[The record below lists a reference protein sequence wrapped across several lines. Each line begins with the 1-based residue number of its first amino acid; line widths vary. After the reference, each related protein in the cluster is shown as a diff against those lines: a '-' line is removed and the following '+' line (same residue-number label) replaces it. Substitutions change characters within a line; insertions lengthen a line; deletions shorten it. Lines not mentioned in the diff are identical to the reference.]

1 LQRDDVATSLPV
13 IQGFSVGL
21 VIPDLWQQEAVRALQ
36 QGKDVVVQAPTGSGK
51 TYIFELFYA
60 NLKEQA
66 VFTVPTRALANDKLA
81 EWRARG
87 WDVGIS
93 TGDVALDLDARVVV
107 ATLETQR
114 GRFLRGE
121 GPGLLVMDEFQML
134 GDQLRGVHY
143 ELAVALAPR
152 HTQLLFLSGSVANP
166 QDVVAWLQRIG
177 RDAVLIEHR
186 ERPVPLEEADLFG
199 LPDSQFVQSRN
210 FWARMVGRAIRAELS
225 PVLIFAPRRAAAE
238 QIAKA
243 IASAVPVR
251 EPLRLT
257 PAQEA
262 VAGKELTKLLRNRVA
277 YHHSGL
283 SYAARAGVVEA
294 LAKSGQLNV
303 VVATMG
309 LAAGIN
315 FSMRSVIVTDRRYF
329 AGNFER
335 QVEADELLQM
345 FGRAGRRGLDEVG
358 YALYTNDLPRL
369 SDARPRRLKRAA
381 QVDWPS
387 LISVMHAAH
396 ERGEK
401 SQVRSS
407 PRRIRPLADQ
417 KSEITDENSENK
429 DERREANPFAAAV
442 ELTRSLFSEQQVP
455 LGVEHSLKTGP
466 RPCGLWVTDERAR
479 FVRRGVTEM
488 LNSGGE
494 WEPKPPA
501 ESVTLGVA
509 LVRENDRW
517 RRALTLPRTLEGIGV
532 GNLCRLR
539 DLNHYGRELPVATI
553 LPSGDLALVKW
564 LRRELK
570 TGENVQPRK
579 KRNGAGCSTPKAFA
593 SGQSNSDKSRAGAQR
608 PVEDLAARRGTI
620 THERFET
627 EIRPQLD
634 ELVKPGAIIDVV
646 IRGKTVSVRIDYSAV
661 AVQAHIDSAGNAL
674 IDPPE
679 RENLPEVC
687 RSCDQLEH
695 DQGVPIVNSPAY
707 AWRHL
712 GLVEPD
718 GRPTTRGMIFSF
730 FHGGEGLAIA
740 AALEDETYPIGDL
753 VFDLANIRA
762 GPRFAGEDA
771 PMGGRLGILCQRVYG
786 RADCPGYLTMG
797 VPVQYGAGAS
807 EVVRELVADPRSK
820 HKLVG
825 DLLRHG
831 DIERALV
838 EWRSL
843 LRRITTG
850 PPFDLPR
857 WNELKTAAGELVE
870 KTVSPTIIDLAGL
883 LPVQQRRIS

>member
-1 LQRDDVATSLPV
+1 MIP
-13 IQGFSVGL
+13 GFGTGL

-51 TYIFELFYA
+51 TYIFELFYPD
-60 NLKEQA
+60 LKEQA

-93 TGDVALDLDARVVV
+93 TGDVAANLDARVVV

-114 GRFLRGE
+114 GRLLRGE

-134 GDQLRGVHY
+134 GDAMRGVHY

-152 HTQLLFLSGSVANP
+152 RTQLLFLSGSVANP

-199 LPDSQFVQSRN
+199 LPDSQFVKSNN

-257 PAQEA
+257 PAQETA
-262 VAGKELTKLLRNRVA
+262 AGKELTKLLRNRVA

-329 AGNFER
+329 AANFEH

-358 YALYTNDLPRL
+358 YALSTDDLPRL
-369 SDARPRRLKRAA
+369 SDARPRQLKRAA

-387 LISVMHAAH
+387 LISVMHAAV
-396 ERGEK
+396 ERGE
-401 SQVRSS
+401 Q
-407 PRRIRPLADQ
+407 
-417 KSEITDENSENK
+417 
-429 DERREANPFAAAV
+429 PFAASV
-442 ELTRSLFSEQQVP
+442 ELTRSLFSVQQVP
-455 LGVEHSLKTGP
+455 LGVEHSLETGP
-466 RPCGLWVTDERAR
+466 RPCGFWVTDERAR
-479 FVRRGVTEM
+479 FVRRSVTEM
-488 LNSGGE
+488 LNSHGE
-494 WEPKPPA
+494 WEPRPPA
-501 ESVTLGVA
+501 ENVTLGVA
-509 LVRENDRW
+509 WVRENPESIRGW
-517 RRALTLPRTLEGIGV
+517 RRALTLPRMLEGSA

-539 DLNHYGRELPVATI
+539 NPNRYGKELPVATI
-553 LPSGDLALVKW
+553 LPSGEIAPVKW
-564 LRRELK
+564 LKKAMRKRQA
-570 TGENVQPRK
+570 NAQP
-579 KRNGAGCSTPKAFA
+579 AF
-593 SGQSNSDKSRAGAQR
+593 GHRG
-608 PVEDLAARRGTI
+608 DLRRGRRSTKDPSS
-620 THERFET
+620 TRGVFGHNEFEAKILPLVS
-627 EIRPQLD
+627 EIVRP
-634 ELVKPGAIIDVV
+634 GV
-646 IRGKTVSVRIDYSAV
+646 IVDRVTRGRTVTVRIDYSSV
-661 AVQAHIDSAGNAL
+661 PSQAHIDSSGKAL
-674 IDPPE
+674 MNPPE

-687 RSCDQLEH
+687 RTCDQLEH
-695 DQGVPIVNSPAY
+695 DKSVPIVNSPAY
-707 AWRHL
+707 AWRSL
-712 GLVEPD
+712 GLVGPE
-718 GRPTTRGMIFSF
+718 GRPTTRGIIFSF

-740 AALEDETYPIGDL
+740 AALEDETYPISDL
-753 VFDLANIRA
+753 VFDLANVRA
-762 GPRFAGEDA
+762 GPRFSGEDA
-771 PMGGRLGILCQRVYG
+771 PMGGRLGILCQRVYS
-786 RADCPGYLTMG
+786 RADYPGYLTMG
-797 VPVQYGAGAS
+797 VPMQYGAGAS

-820 HKLVG
+820 HKLIG

-843 LRRITTG
+843 LRRIVTA
-850 PPFDLPR
+850 PPYPLPR
-857 WNELKTAAGELVE
+857 WNELKTAAGELLE
-870 KTVSPTIIDLAGL
+870 KTVSPSVIDLAGL
-883 LPVQQRRIS
+883 VPVQQRRV